1 MLKVLLIKNF
11 RNLEIANLKLE
22 PGTTIIIGENG
33 QGKTNFLEA
42 INTLSYGKSFRA
54 HKQEAINWQND
65 KAAVVGTTNKDR
77 LEAIF
82 SRNSANQIKV
92 NGRNTKAADFLGRF
106 VSVVFH
112 PEEIDLVSGVPDR
125 RRAWLDRLIATTD
138 KNYLYA
144 LVRYQKSL
152 VNKNRL
158 LKEAAKDEAQI
169 EIWNKSLA
177 KHGTLIWRI
186 RRETIANVNE
196 ILNLQSRRL
205 TKKTVF
211 IEYKN
216 PIAEQ
221 PFFSEKAYLKK
232 LEIERPLEQR
242 LRMTVY
248 GPHRDDFKVI
258 MEEQKEKNILQKSL
272 ADYGSRAEQRQ
283 AVILMKLAEAK
294 FFGDFFGEAPTM
306 LLDDVA
312 SELDHHNRD
321 LLLAGLYGRQ
331 IFITTTELDNLPVD
345 ITKKATLLNMTSGQ
359 LTKLAR

>member
-1 MLKVLLIKNF
+1 ML
-11 RNLEIANLKLE
+11 RYIA
-22 PGTTIIIGENG
+22 
-33 QGKTNFLEA
+33 
-42 INTLSYGKSFRA
+42 R
-54 HKQEAINWQND
+54 
-65 KAAVVGTTNKDR
+65 
-77 LEAIF
+77 
-82 SRNSANQIKV
+82 
-92 NGRNTKAADFLGRF
+92 
-106 VSVVFH
+106 
-112 PEEIDLVSGVPDR
+112 
-125 RRAWLDRLIATTD
+125 
-138 KNYLYA
+138 
-144 LVRYQKSL
+144 
-152 VNKNRL
+152 
-158 LKEAAKDEAQI
+158 DEDQI

-177 KHGTLIWRI
+177 KYGTMIWKA

-216 PIAEQ
+216 PMAEQ
-221 PFFSEKAYLKK
+221 PLFSEKDYLKK
-232 LEIERPLEQR
+232 LEAERPLEQR

-248 GPHRDDFKVI
+248 GSHRDDFKII

-283 AVILMKLAEAK
+283 AVILLKLAEAK
-294 FFGDFFGEAPTM
+294 FFGDFFGDAPTI

-331 IFITTTELDNLPVD
+331 IFITTTGLDNLPVG
-345 ITKKATLLNMTSGQ
+345 ITKKAALLNMTSGQ